1 MQTDHHDS
9 IDAIVN
15 AYFKGV
21 YTGDTD
27 ILAPLFDANAQVYGE
42 VDGKAYHK
50 PIAAYLEGV
59 ASRKSPQA
67 VGEPYG
73 MRLLAVDNLGSIATA
88 KLHSP
93 MLGFNYYL
101 YLTLRQ
107 LDGKWSI
114 INKAFVHVGTES
126 SEF

>member
-15 AYFKGV
+15 AYFNGV
-21 YTGDTD
+21 YTGDTAS
-27 ILAPLFDANAQVYGE
+27 LASLFDTNAQVYG
-42 VDGKAYHK
+42 VIDGKAYHK
-50 PIAAYLEGV
+50 PIAAYLDGV

-67 VGEPYG
+67 LGEPYR

-88 KLHSP
+88 TLHSP

-114 INKAFVHVGTES
+114 VNKTFVHA
-126 SEF
+126 SE